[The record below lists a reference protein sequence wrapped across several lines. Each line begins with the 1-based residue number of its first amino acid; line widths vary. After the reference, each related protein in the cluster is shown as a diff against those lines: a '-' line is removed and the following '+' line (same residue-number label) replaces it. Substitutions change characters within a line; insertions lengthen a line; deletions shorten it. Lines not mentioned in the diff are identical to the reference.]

1 MMPDWSCGRR
11 TCGYWARITLPFR
24 ADLRTNGRKGSQC
37 TRGVRESESACWDVR
52 HLAGFTLIQL
62 LIVLVLLSLMLLI
75 AIPKL
80 NSAFRQRTVSTAAD
94 RLVLAHT
101 LARSTALRY
110 GRVAQLHIDPATTSF
125 WVDVDTTGAGQRQ
138 IIGGVQSVAVP
149 GLTLTATRQL
159 LCFDARGL
167 ATTRGGCT
175 GGADTVVIT
184 LSERSSTVIITSLG
198 KVLR

>member
-1 MMPDWSCGRR
+1 VP
-11 TCGYWARITLPFR
+11 
-24 ADLRTNGRKGSQC
+24 
-37 TRGVRESESACWDVR
+37 GVESAPGGIG
-52 HLAGFTLIQL
+52 AATGFTIIQL
-62 LIVLVLLSLMLLI
+62 ITVFVMFSLMLLI

-80 NSAFRQRTVSTAAD
+80 NSAFRQRSVSTGSD

-110 GRVAQLHIDPATTSF
+110 GRVAQLHIDPTNKSF
-125 WVDVDTTGAGQRQ
+125 WVDVDTTGAGQRE
-138 IIGGVQSVAVP
+138 IIGGVQTVAVP

-175 GGADTVVIT
+175 GGADTVVFT